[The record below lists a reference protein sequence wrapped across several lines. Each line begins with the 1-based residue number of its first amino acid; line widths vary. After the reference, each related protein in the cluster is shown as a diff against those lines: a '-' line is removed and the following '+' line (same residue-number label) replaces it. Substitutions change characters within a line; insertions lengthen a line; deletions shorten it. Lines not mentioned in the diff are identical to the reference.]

1 MMVMAA
7 ASLWHLAYDANTV
20 FNPAMDAHNNNA
32 HTLSLAF
39 SQLSAAAF
47 TITARSKAGITAN
60 ITDAQNEFLRIASVL
75 MLRLGH
81 STSRDG
87 PKAKE
92 AVYVILDRL
101 VKDSAYLTADA
112 LERFFTY

>member
-1 MMVMAA
+1 MLNYCAIEYLEDP
-7 ASLWHLAYDANTV
+7 SLNLSFLTRCDWLACRHLAYDANTV

-60 ITDAQNEFLRIASVL
+60 ITDAQVCLFV
-75 MLRLGH
+75 
-81 STSRDG
+81 
-87 PKAKE
+87 
-92 AVYVILDRL
+92 
-101 VKDSAYLTADA
+101 
-112 LERFFTY
+112 